1 MSARPFMD
9 HTLVMAKGFAYRAT
23 QDGQIIVESSD
34 KMWSTRGG
42 NGKLLQYSCLEHPM
56 NSMKRQKGTTPADER
71 PRSESVQ

>member
-1 MSARPFMD
+1 MD

-42 NGKLLQYSCLEHPM
+42 MANYS
-56 NSMKRQKGTTPADER
+56 SMLASSTP
-71 PRSESVQ
+71 